1 MKKLDLN
8 TIAEEVL
15 DECFSNEEV
24 NTLEAL
30 DFVEDKD
37 ENEGKVQS
45 SFKYNITLK
54 RPPNVSNE
62 DLIRDIQAGINVKK
76 NTELLVRYNY
86 GLIIDVASK
95 CTCYIPFEDKISYGV
110 EGFMR
115 ALKTFD
121 LNKNVKFI
129 TYASSSIYMT
139 VYNESSDAN
148 YMVHFPR
155 YMSVHKIK
163 VKRFCQ
169 EYMRKHGVRPT
180 PEIISEGTGIEIQH
194 VNNCLLFQSEYTSL
208 DAPLDGVTDGT
219 LGDIIHSPASDFN
232 LNVDSI
238 RAPLRYAINELTNEL
253 STKEREI
260 IQRVHGLGEYEPETL
275 REIADNG
282 FVDDNGKYVKSRSS
296 IHRKYS
302 EAMQKLKKLVLAKG
316 YEYEDF

>member
-8 TIAEEVL
+8 AIADEVL

-24 NTLEAL
+24 NTLDAL
-30 DFVEDKD
+30 DSVQDED
-37 ENEGKVQS
+37 KVQS
-45 SFKYNITLK
+45 NFKFNISLK
-54 RPPNVSNE
+54 RPHNVTNE

-86 GLIIDVASK
+86 GLIVDVASK
-95 CTCYIPFEDKISYGV
+95 CTCYIPFEDKISYGI

-121 LNKNVKFI
+121 LSKNVKFV

-148 YMVHFPR
+148 HLVHFPR
-155 YMSVHKIK
+155 YMSVNKIQ
-163 VKRFCQ
+163 VKRFCH
-169 EYMRKHGVRPT
+169 EYERKHGCRPT
-180 PEIISEGTGIEIQH
+180 PELISEGTGIEIQH
-194 VNNCLLFQSEYTSL
+194 VKNCLLFQSEYTAL
-208 DAPLDGVTDGT
+208 DAPLDGVSDGT
-219 LGDIIHSPASDFN
+219 LSDILHTSDCDYN

-238 RAPLRYAINELTNEL
+238 RAPLRYVINDLTHEL

-260 IQRVHGLGEYEPETL
+260 IQRVHGLGEFNPESL
-275 REIADNG
+275 REIADSG
-282 FVDDNGKYVKSRSS
+282 FVDDNGKCVKSRSS
-296 IHRKYS
+296 VHRKYS
-302 EAMQKLKKLVLAKG
+302 EAIKKLKKLVLEKG